1 MLVDAEVQP
10 VELESTVSLLL
21 SRVVQLERL
30 LIEGSEFDHVGGED
44 DGGIDGRSHAWRIP
58 TPQETCS
65 RAAMTPYRV
74 GLPRENERT
83 IGLAST
89 ETHVDVG
96 GREIRISSPEKV
108 LFPEPGWTK
117 LDVVEHFLMCAPA
130 ALRGVY
136 NRPVLLK
143 RWNQGV
149 GERALFV
156 KRPKGAPRLVDVTF
170 PSARPGQMFA
180 PMDESDIIWM
190 AQMNCIDLNPW
201 NARADDLIHPD
212 ELRIDLDP
220 TDGYDFETAR
230 DVAATV
236 NEVLRE
242 LGLVGWPKTS
252 GNRGIHIYIR
262 VEQEWDFYQVRR
274 AGLALAREV
283 ERRNDLATTAWWKEE
298 RDGVFLDFNQNA
310 WDKSIASAYSIR
322 HTGLV
327 STPFEWSEL
336 PDIDHRAMDMMSFK
350 DRWADVGDLTEGIDE
365 AAGRLEGLLE
375 MVEADEENGLGDAPW
390 PPHYPKM
397 PGEPPR
403 VQPSKMRKENWE

>member
-1 MLVDAEVQP
+1 MAGNEVF
-10 VELESTVSLLL
+10 VE
-21 SRVVQLERL
+21 
-30 LIEGSEFDHVGGED
+30 
-44 DGGIDGRSHAWRIP
+44 A
-58 TPQETCS
+58 
-65 RAAMTPYRV
+65 
-74 GLPRENERT
+74 
-83 IGLAST
+83 
-89 ETHVDVG
+89 G
-96 GREIRISSPEKV
+96 GREIRISSADKV
-108 LFPEPGWTK
+108 MFPEQGWTK
-117 LDVVEHFLMCAPA
+117 LDVVEHFVMCAPG

-136 NRPVLLK
+136 NRPSLLK

-156 KRPKGAPRLVDVTF
+156 KRPKNAPRLVDVTF

-180 PMDESDIIWM
+180 PTDECDVIWM

-201 NARADDLIHPD
+201 NARSDDLTHPD

-220 TDGYDFETAR
+220 TDDYDFEAAR
-230 DVAATV
+230 QVAVTV
-236 NEVLRE
+236 KEVIDE

-262 VEQEWDFYQVRR
+262 VEREWDFFQLRR

-298 RDGVFLDFNQNA
+298 RDGVFIDFNQNA
-310 WDKSIASAYSIR
+310 WDKTIASAYSIR

-327 STPFEWSEL
+327 STPFRWEEL
-336 PDIDHRAMDMMSFK
+336 SSVDHRAMDMMSFK
-350 DRWADVGDLTEGIDE
+350 DRWAEAGDLTEGIDE
-365 AAGRLEGLLE
+365 SAGRLDGLLE
-375 MVEADEENGLGDAPW
+375 MVAADEERGLGDAPW

-403 VQPSKMRKENWE
+403 VQPSKKRKENWE